1 MELSIKG
8 EFGDVMTA
16 LKEWITEN
24 NKQFK
29 YKRYTIGKN
38 NFCVSLVDIH
48 FYSQKDIRLI
58 FHCGEKEGIV
68 YFTQI
73 AELSTLN
80 NNEVKI
86 SFDVTR
92 EGMKTANKDDTRRYL
107 KMIALH
113 ARYSRKKFIANLY
126 KQVGNAVTVNV
137 VEAIGD
143 I

>member
-1 MELSIKG
+1 MELSIKS

-16 LKEWITEN
+16 IKQWIMEN

-29 YKRYTIGKN
+29 YKWYTIGKD
-38 NFCVSLVDIH
+38 NFYVSLVNIN

-73 AELSTLN
+73 AELSMLD

-92 EGMKTANKDDTRRYL
+92 EGIKHRSNIFKILTREIMNLQVAREQNK
-107 KMIALH
+107 
-113 ARYSRKKFIANLY
+113 N
-126 KQVGNAVTVNV
+126 G
-137 VEAIGD
+137 
-143 I
+143 

>member
-1 MELSIKG
+1 MELSIKS

-16 LKEWITEN
+16 IKQWIMEN

-29 YKRYTIGKN
+29 YKWYTIGKD
-38 NFCVSLVDIH
+38 NFYVSLVNIH

-58 FHCGEKEGIV
+58 FNCGEKEGIV

-73 AELSTLN
+73 AELSMLD

-92 EGMKTANKDDTRRYL
+92 EGIKHGSNIFKILTCEIMNLQVAREQNK
-107 KMIALH
+107 
-113 ARYSRKKFIANLY
+113 N
-126 KQVGNAVTVNV
+126 G
-137 VEAIGD
+137 E
-143 I
+143 

>member
-16 LKEWITEN
+16 LKQWITEN

-29 YKRYTIGKN
+29 YKWYTIGKD

-48 FYSQKDIRLI
+48 FYCQKDIRLI
-58 FHCGEKEGIV
+58 FHCEKEGII
-68 YFTQI
+68 YFAQI
-73 AELSTLN
+73 AKLSMLN

-92 EGMKTANKDDTRRYL
+92 EGMKHGSNVFKILTYEIMNLQVAREQNK
-107 KMIALH
+107 
-113 ARYSRKKFIANLY
+113 N
-126 KQVGNAVTVNV
+126 G
-137 VEAIGD
+137 E
-143 I
+143 

>member
-1 MELSIKG
+1 MELSING
-8 EFGDVMTA
+8 DFGDVMTA

-29 YKRYTIGKN
+29 YKWYSIGKD
-38 NFCVSLVDIH
+38 NFYVSLANIH

-68 YFTQI
+68 CFTQI
-73 AELSTLN
+73 AKLSTLD

-92 EGMKTANKDDTRRYL
+92 EGMKHVSNVFKILTCEIMNLQVAREQNK
-107 KMIALH
+107 
-113 ARYSRKKFIANLY
+113 N
-126 KQVGNAVTVNV
+126 G
-137 VEAIGD
+137 E
-143 I
+143 

>member
-86 SFDVTR
+86 SFNVTR
-92 EGMKTANKDDTRRYL
+92 EGIKHGFNVFKILTYEIMNLQVAREQNK
-107 KMIALH
+107 
-113 ARYSRKKFIANLY
+113 N
-126 KQVGNAVTVNV
+126 G
-137 VEAIGD
+137 E
-143 I
+143 

>member
-16 LKEWITEN
+16 LKNWITEN

-29 YKRYTIGKN
+29 YKWYTIGKD
-38 NFCVSLVDIH
+38 NFYVSLVNIH

-73 AELSTLN
+73 AELSMLN

-92 EGMKTANKDDTRRYL
+92 EGMKHGSNVFKILTYEIMNLQVAREQNK
-107 KMIALH
+107 
-113 ARYSRKKFIANLY
+113 N
-126 KQVGNAVTVNV
+126 G
-137 VEAIGD
+137 E
-143 I
+143 

>member
-1 MELSIKG
+1 MKLSIKG

-16 LKEWITEN
+16 IKNWITEN

-29 YKRYTIGKN
+29 YKGYTIGKN
-38 NFCVSLVDIH
+38 NFWVSLVNIH
-48 FYSQKDIRLI
+48 FYSRKDIRLI

-73 AELSTLN
+73 AKLSMLN

-92 EGMKTANKDDTRRYL
+92 EGMNHGSNVFKILTYEIMNLQVAREQNK
-107 KMIALH
+107 
-113 ARYSRKKFIANLY
+113 N
-126 KQVGNAVTVNV
+126 G
-137 VEAIGD
+137 E
-143 I
+143 